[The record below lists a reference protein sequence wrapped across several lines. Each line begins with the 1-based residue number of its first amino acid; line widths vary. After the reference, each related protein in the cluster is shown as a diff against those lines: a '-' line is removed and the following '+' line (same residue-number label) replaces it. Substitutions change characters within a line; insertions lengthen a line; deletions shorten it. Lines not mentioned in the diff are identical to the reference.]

1 MKILVDADAC
11 PNVIKEILYRAA
23 LRLKLPLILV
33 ANQPLRP
40 PPSPFIKSIQV
51 SAGFDVADSRIV
63 QEVQSGDLVITADI
77 PLAAE
82 VVEKGGF
89 ALNPRGELYTREN
102 VRERLAMR
110 DLMTELRDTGI
121 ETGGPSALGKSERQA
136 FANQLDRFLARA
148 V

>member
-1 MKILVDADAC
+1 M
-11 PNVIKEILYRAA
+11 
-23 LRLKLPLILV
+23 
-33 ANQPLRP
+33 
-40 PPSPFIKSIQV
+40 
-51 SAGFDVADSRIV
+51 
-63 QEVQSGDLVITADI
+63 
-77 PLAAE
+77 
-82 VVEKGGF
+82 VEKGGF

-121 ETGGPSALGKSERQA
+121 ETGGPSTLGKSERQA